1 MIMKKLILVLLLMV
15 SIQFAYAQEA
25 LNNYKYIIIPKQYE
39 FQKGEDSFKINSLT
53 RFLLDKSGF
62 ATLFNNEV
70 FPAELINNQC
80 LALKINLIEHSN
92 FKKTKIKLSFINCQ
106 NQVVYESEEGVSTS
120 KDYQKSYHEAI
131 RGAFKSLENFNY
143 HFTPKVVANIDL
155 PKIEVKNEIIVKDE
169 VIEKPVIIDKVSP
182 NTNIVNKIEVV
193 KTPPAEAN
201 KTVTLVGLYQSNQ
214 KVFEI
219 AAFQNYFIFSEQIKQ
234 GNTIQTKP
242 LGFIYNTSKKLNFL
256 VKTTDTF
263 TGYLLENGDF
273 VIDEINPDGTV
284 KTNTYQKIKR

>member
-1 MIMKKLILVLLLMV
+1 MIMKKLILFLLLIV
-15 SIQFAYAQEA
+15 ISQFTFAQEA
-25 LNNYKYIIIPKQYE
+25 LNNYKYIIVPRQYD

-53 RFLLDKSGF
+53 KFLLDKSGF
-62 ATLFNNEV
+62 STLFNNEV
-70 FPAELINNQC
+70 FPAELMNNQC

-92 FKKTKIKLSFINCQ
+92 FKRTKIKLSFINCQ

-131 RGAFKSLENFNY
+131 RGAFNSLDNFNY
-143 HFTPKVVANIDL
+143 NFTPKVTANVDL
-155 PKIEVKNEIIVKDE
+155 PKIEVKNDMIVKDE
-169 VIEKPVIIDKVSP
+169 VVVKPVIEEKVIP
-182 NTNIVNKIEVV
+182 NIAVAVKKEVVTVLPANVNKS
-193 KTPPAEAN
+193 
-201 KTVTLVGLYQSNQ
+201 VTLVGLYQSNQ

-234 GNTIQTKP
+234 GNAIQTKP
-242 LGFIYNTSKKLNFL
+242 LGFIYNTSKKGTYS

-273 VIDEINPDGTV
+273 VIDEINSDGTV
-284 KTNTYQKIKR
+284 KTTTYQKIKS